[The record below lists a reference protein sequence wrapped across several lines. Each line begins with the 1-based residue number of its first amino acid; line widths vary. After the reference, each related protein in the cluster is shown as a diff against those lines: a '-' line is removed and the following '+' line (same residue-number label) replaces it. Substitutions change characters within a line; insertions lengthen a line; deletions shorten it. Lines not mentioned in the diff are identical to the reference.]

1 MHVLLPDDMEFLV
14 RFTEIENPLLT
25 SLRDY
30 TLMELYLDQAE
41 LIRDASN
48 AWRAIHQRLPAVL
61 KWEKLPDDGA
71 PPRSAGYVLHSPK
84 GKQLTSL
91 YAVEMSPAHLQNLRD
106 CYTMLAGAEQAGY
119 GPLAN
124 ALDAVQRTSDNQRK
138 RLLDGYR
145 RVVEVLELKA
155 SYSLVESLKRAT
167 PTGPQA
173 PAVGITLNGEEY
185 DSYQKLCMDMVAV
198 LSAGDS
204 FAHLQ
209 HGRMYA

>member
-1 MHVLLPDDMEFLV
+1 MYVLVPDDMSFLV
-14 RFTEIENPLLT
+14 RFNEIENPLL
-25 SLRDY
+25 SHLRDY

-41 LIRDASN
+41 LIRNAHK
-48 AWRAIHQRLPAVL
+48 AWREIHRGLPAVL
-61 KWEKLPDDGA
+61 KWERLPEDGA
-71 PPRSAGYVLHSPK
+71 PPQAGGYLLHSPH

-91 YAVEMSPAHLQNLRD
+91 YAVEVSPGHLHTLRE

-124 ALDAVQRTSDNQRK
+124 AVFAVQRASGNETK

-155 SYSLVESLKRAT
+155 PYTLAASLRRAT
-167 PTGPQA
+167 PSGPEA
-173 PAVGITLNGEEY
+173 PSVGITLNGEEY
-185 DSYQKLCMDMVAV
+185 GSYQQLCTDLVAV
-198 LSAGDS
+198 LSEGDR
-204 FAHLQ
+204 FAYLQ